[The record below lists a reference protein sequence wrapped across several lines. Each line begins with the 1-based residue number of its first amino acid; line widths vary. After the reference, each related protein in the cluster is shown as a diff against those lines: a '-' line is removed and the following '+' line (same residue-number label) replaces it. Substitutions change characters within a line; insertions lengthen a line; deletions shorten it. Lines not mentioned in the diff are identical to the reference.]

1 MTIIFGGAYQ
11 VMEVYAREAY
21 GARRFC
27 MLDEQ
32 SREIDFTADAVMGLE
47 KYVLGCVRR
56 GEDPRAAFEGGKYEK
71 CLLIGM
77 DFSCGVVPMDAE
89 TRRWRDENGRLN
101 NYLSARAERVVRMF
115 CGLPQVLK

>member
-1 MTIIFGGAYQ
+1 MTFIFGGAYQ
-11 VMEVYAREAY
+11 GMEEYAREAY

-56 GEDPRAAFEGGKYEK
+56 GEDPRAAFEDGKYEK

-89 TRRWRDENGRLN
+89 MRRWRDENGRLN